1 MKTKTLAVTAILA
14 VTALPAVG
22 ADFCTKTTVLSTTDD
37 SGARIGLVVA
47 REDFAASPS
56 WEPGKG
62 PVPLSLEKAV
72 EIAVKANQGS
82 RATSPENISLS
93 SHTCNRSP
101 RYWFYIFTF
110 EEPTTDPSVAPKS
123 STIGV
128 LLSGKVVR
136 MTKLTDGI

>member
-22 ADFCTKTTVLSTTDD
+22 ADFCAKTTVLSTTDD

-47 REDFAASPS
+47 REDFSASPS

-72 EIAVKANQGS
+72 N
-82 RATSPENISLS
+82 
-93 SHTCNRSP
+93 C
-101 RYWFYIFTF
+101 
-110 EEPTTDPSVAPKS
+110 D
-123 STIGV
+123 
-128 LLSGKVVR
+128 
-136 MTKLTDGI
+136 

>member
-1 MKTKTLAVTAILA
+1 MLSVLS
-14 VTALPAVG
+14 LPAVS
-22 ADFCTKTTVLSTTDD
+22 ADFCAKTTVLSTTDE
-37 SGARIGLVVA
+37 SGTRVGLVVVK
-47 REDFAASPS
+47 EDFAASPP
-56 WEPGKG
+56 WQPGKA
-62 PVPLSLEKAV
+62 PIPLSLEKALD
-72 EIAVKANQGS
+72 IAVKANQGS

-110 EEPTTDPSVAPKS
+110 EEPTADHSAAPKS